1 MCGVL
6 DFKVVTTSQLNFT
19 ILWNSHEGACSLMG
33 AVSSLFIRILVFGF
47 AVNFKL
53 LKITWEFSF
62 WHCLLLLLCVNTRV
76 FCETNFYYRMKKGV
90 GARSLC
96 VFPLWLRLELIDL
109 HHPLKIFHGILL
121 YPRSF
126 FLKYTDACLIFWK

>member
-1 MCGVL
+1 
-6 DFKVVTTSQLNFT
+6 
-19 ILWNSHEGACSLMG
+19 MG

-96 VFPLWLRLELIDL
+96 VFPLWLRLELIII
-109 HHPLKIFHGILL
+109 KITTYTNQVYAAIFHQLRGLCSIVIN
-121 YPRSF
+121 YQVTSNVYN
-126 FLKYTDACLIFWK
+126 FLHLRFNLIIRVKSY